1 MSAKRGDYS
10 EAMKILAGK
19 SDTLTDMEKLNISRT
34 LNEVIGIAVTMILF
48 AGLMSMIDDDE
59 EDIGYGMNFTLY
71 QAKRL
76 QTELRAFVPLPMLGM
91 TEFLRLLESPT
102 ATYSSLDKFDGFLKE
117 LLTLGGDMLDGEL
130 NEGRRYKRRV
140 GSYEKGTLKLKKK
153 FFDLIP
159 ILRGIEKSGSPE
171 EALKWFLL

>member
-1 MSAKRGDYS
+1 MSTKRGDYS

-71 QAKRL
+71 QAKRNG
-76 QTELRAFVPLPMLGM
+76 Q
-91 TEFLRLLESPT
+91 
-102 ATYSSLDKFDGFLKE
+102 
-117 LLTLGGDMLDGEL
+117 
-130 NEGRRYKRRV
+130 
-140 GSYEKGTLKLKKK
+140 
-153 FFDLIP
+153 
-159 ILRGIEKSGSPE
+159 
-171 EALKWFLL
+171 